1 MFLSLPINV
10 LLSKRLYLANTA
22 FTLALNPEVELPALP
37 EQFFVNDL
45 AGRFFLR
52 TPQKEEIDLIIAD
65 DYRLLPV
72 EVKIR
77 EKIGREDR
85 KILHKFMEKNNL
97 TKALLITMDTEG
109 RDEKEQRVVEAIPY
123 WRYWS
128 IKRALRP

>member
-37 EQFFVNDL
+37 EQFFGNDL

-65 DYRLLPV
+65 DHRLLPV

-77 EKIGREDR
+77 EKIGREDM
-85 KILHKFMEKNNL
+85 KILHKFMKKNKL
-97 TKALLITMDTEG
+97 PKALLI
-109 RDEKEQRVVEAIPY
+109 
-123 WRYWS
+123 
-128 IKRALRP
+128 